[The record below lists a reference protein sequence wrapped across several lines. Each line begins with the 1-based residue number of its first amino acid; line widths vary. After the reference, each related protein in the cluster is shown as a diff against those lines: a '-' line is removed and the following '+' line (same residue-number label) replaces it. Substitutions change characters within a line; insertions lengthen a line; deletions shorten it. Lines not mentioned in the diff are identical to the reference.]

1 MGDNQAS
8 TEGSVSGVLEQLTGK
23 QVLITGTTGFLGK
36 VVLEKLIRMVP
47 DIGGIYLL
55 IRGNKSHKN
64 ARDRFIDE
72 IAGSSVFDHLR
83 HDDNDAFESFIET
96 RIHCITGEVTEPR
109 FGLDEETFR
118 DLAGKLDALINSA
131 ASVNF
136 REELDK
142 ALQINTLCLHNI
154 VALAGYNRDMAVI
167 QVSTCYVNG
176 KNAGQVTESV
186 IKPAGATIPRS
197 TDGFYEIEEL
207 VGLLQDRIAEVRA
220 RYSGHM
226 LEQKLVDLGIRQAN
240 HYGWSDTYTF
250 TKWLGEQL
258 LMKALA
264 GRSLTIVRP
273 SIIESALEEPVPGW
287 IEGVKVADAII
298 LAYARGKVFLF
309 PCRRNGIIDVIPAD
323 LVANSIIL
331 ALAEALSLPARSR
344 IYQCC
349 SGSSNPVSL
358 GEFVDHVMAEAK
370 AHYAQYQQMFYQ
382 RPKRPLITV
391 NRRLFDVLVSG
402 FRVPLALADRALRLT
417 GRKRK
422 LKMLKNL
429 DATRSLAMVFGF
441 YTAPDY
447 IFRNDGLLAL
457 ASRMGEPDRSMFPVD
472 ARQIDWAFY
481 LRKIHMNGLN
491 RYALNKRKPYSL
503 RSASDSKMRP
513 DTHPVSVQAPL
524 LPRVTRGS

>member
-1 MGDNQAS
+1 MADSQA
-8 TEGSVSGVLEQLTGK
+8 GSGGPVSGVLEHLSGR

-36 VVLEKLIRMVP
+36 VVLEKLIRTVP

-55 IRGNKSHKN
+55 IRGNKTQKN
-64 ARDRFIDE
+64 ARSRFLDE
-72 IAGSSVFDHLR
+72 VASSSVFDRLR
-83 HDDNDAFESFIET
+83 HDDNDALESFFET

-109 FGLDEETFR
+109 FGLDAAAFR
-118 DLAGKLDALINSA
+118 ELAGNLDAFINSA

-142 ALQINTLCLHNI
+142 ALQINTLCLQNI
-154 VALAGYNRDMAVI
+154 ADLAGYNRHMAVI

-186 IKPAGATIPRS
+186 IKPAGESIPRS
-197 TDGFYEIEEL
+197 EDGCYQIDEL
-207 VGLLQDRIAEVRA
+207 VHRLQDRIAEVRA
-220 RYSGHM
+220 SYSGSM
-226 LEQKLVDLGIRQAN
+226 LEQKLVDLGIREAN

-298 LAYARGKVFLF
+298 LAYAREKVFLF
-309 PCRRNGIIDVIPAD
+309 PCRRSGIIDVIPAD

-331 ALAEALSLPARSR
+331 SLAEALSVPDRQR

-349 SGSSNPVSL
+349 SGSSNPLSL
-358 GEFVDHVMAEAK
+358 GQFVDHVMAEAK
-370 AHYAQYQQMFYQ
+370 KHYDDYQQLFYRQ
-382 RPKRPLITV
+382 PSRPFITV
-391 NRRLFDVLVSG
+391 NRRVFDVMVGGLRLS
-402 FRVPLALADRALRLT
+402 LSLADRALRLT

-429 DATRSLAMVFGF
+429 DTTRSLATIFGF

-457 ASRMGEPDRSMFPVD
+457 ASRMGERDRLLFPVD

-481 LRKIHMNGLN
+481 LRKIHLNGLN
-491 RYALNKRKPYSL
+491 RYALGEGKLYR
-503 RSASDSKMRP
+503 
-513 DTHPVSVQAPL
+513 
-524 LPRVTRGS
+524 RGSARACKKAA